1 MTVTLP
7 PRPVVTSTVP
17 FNQAAALGSYQA
29 IIGDITALDNSGGT
43 GPSAAL
49 QFEALAR
56 HLASLEGTTAPP
68 GLDPPSWFGRVAS
81 LRLFA
86 DAASAEAL
94 AASPQAPARYGVI
107 RSEVGVLLAMVNGAL
122 RTNLVLPVP
131 PATTKNHDDLRTL
144 SEAALNRTGSGVI
157 LPPADFTEEI
167 SFQDPFPGSGRS
179 DCRVRRSPRPSPG
192 PRGGRPLDRP
202 QRRQRTR
209 RRGSRRLGALLD
221 DRQPRPVR
229 DLLRPHR
236 RRPGHRCGRSHPQR
250 ASGHPTDRSSCRWRL
265 PSRAAPAT
273 ASRSRPRSPRRSPRP
288 LRSST

>member
-1 MTVTLP
+1 MRVVRLRVTRISATRISAARVCAAVLAAAAVAVVTSCSGNPDIELSQVPPGTTSTPTATVTVSEWRTVTHTVTATTTVVTPTTVLATPTVTVTLP

-29 IIGDITALDNSGGT
+29 IIGDVTALDSSGGT

-131 PATTKNHDDLRTL
+131 PATTRTTTT
-144 SEAALNRTGSGVI
+144 S
-157 LPPADFTEEI
+157 
-167 SFQDPFPGSGRS
+167 
-179 DCRVRRSPRPSPG
+179 
-192 PRGGRPLDRP
+192 
-202 QRRQRTR
+202 
-209 RRGSRRLGALLD
+209 
-221 DRQPRPVR
+221 
-229 DLLRPHR
+229 
-236 RRPGHRCGRSHPQR
+236 
-250 ASGHPTDRSSCRWRL
+250 
-265 PSRAAPAT
+265 AP
-273 ASRSRPRSPRRSPRP
+273 
-288 LRSST
+288 